1 MTIDGALLRD
11 LRVQINAALAT
22 VGEKN
27 RLTIKLG
34 NESYDGTDA
43 SGEFQLH
50 IVAPSGGHKRTP
62 MDSSSSGCLSKEN

>member
-11 LRVQINAALAT
+11 LCVQINAALAT
-22 VGEKN
+22 VRIKN

-43 SGEFQLH
+43 SG
-50 IVAPSGGHKRTP
+50 
-62 MDSSSSGCLSKEN
+62 